1 MTYPMPP
8 MPSGSPSEALTRQYV
23 YLCQMA
29 KQLNLAETQV
39 REAIPAAAAKAPGL
53 AKQAELQE
61 QYQNLKALIIKTADT
76 VRAEMDRITAE
87 LNGTYVAQ
95 SEFGSYIEQLSLYLE
110 ANPEAVTQYYKFA
123 SDLQANLDRVDAD
136 FSAWRTETGGYIR
149 TGIVAWDGEVPVYGV
164 AVGQDLTTH
173 EVDGETVVDQRQ
185 FRSTFTANRLS
196 FWQDETEVAYI
207 SDNRLYIRAAEVLD
221 SLSLGPWQI
230 STAGGLTVQWNG

>member
-1 MTYPMPP
+1 
-8 MPSGSPSEALTRQYV
+8 MPSGSPGEALLRQYT
-23 YLCQMA
+23 YLYEMA
-29 KQLNLAETQV
+29 RQLNLAEAQV

-95 SEFGSYIEQLSLYLE
+95 SEFGSYVEQLSLYLE

-149 TGIVAWDGEVPVYGV
+149 TGIVAWDGEIPVYGV

-173 EVDGETVVDQRQ
+173 EIDGETVVDQRQ

-207 SDNRLYIRAAEVLD
+207 SNNKLYIRSAEVLD
-221 SLSLGPWQI
+221 GLTLGPWRLTT
-230 STAGGLTVQWNG
+230 SGGLTVQWNG

>member
-1 MTYPMPP
+1 MPT
-8 MPSGSPSEALTRQYV
+8 GSPGEALLRQYT
-23 YLCQMA
+23 YLYEMA
-29 KQLNLAETQV
+29 RQLNLAEAQV
-39 REAIPAAAAKAPGL
+39 REVIPAAAAKAPGL
-53 AKQAELQE
+53 AKQADLQA

-76 VRAEMDRITAE
+76 VRAEMERITAE
-87 LNGTYVAQ
+87 LNGAYVAQ
-95 SEFGSYIEQLSLYLE
+95 SEFGSYVEQLSLYLE

-173 EVDGETVVDQRQ
+173 EIDGETVVDQRQ

-207 SDNRLYIRAAEVLD
+207 SDNRLYIRAAEVLS
-221 SLSLGPWQI
+221 SLSLGPWQL
-230 STAGGLTVQWNG
+230 STASGLTVQWNG